1 MRKEEEVEGFQ
12 ELRVRGTLV
21 EGVLLKLY
29 KWR

>member
-1 MRKEEEVEGFQ
+1 MHKKAVVEGFR

-21 EGVLLKLY
+21 EGVLLKSY